1 MSELQTDIIG
11 ASTKNYEF
19 ERSEV
24 TFFENLVNA
33 IISKPITLK
42 VGDEHFLAWN
52 HSFRTSVKCFLSL
65 KLFFQFSWTLIFI
78 Y

>member
-42 VGDEHFLAWN
+42 VGDEHFFGLEP
-52 HSFRTSVKCFLSL
+52 
-65 KLFFQFSWTLIFI
+65 QF
-78 Y
+78 